1 MRDARRSSAG
11 CRARWMLMTGSR
23 TLTPAL
29 VLLTLSALSGCETWR
44 TNSAIDRLKPAAAA
58 HAEALAGED
67 ITEARRTG
75 LALIVQL
82 SAYAGWS
89 K

>member
-1 MRDARRSSAG
+1 
-11 CRARWMLMTGSR
+11 MTGSQMR
-23 TLTPAL
+23 TLVAG
-29 VLLTLSALSGCETWR
+29 LLMLSVLSGCETWQR
-44 TNSAIDRLKPAAAA
+44 SSAIDRLKPSAAA
-58 HAEALAGED
+58 HAEALAGD
-67 ITEARRTG
+67 DMVDARMTG

>member
-1 MRDARRSSAG
+1 MHMIGLR
-11 CRARWMLMTGSR
+11 MR
-23 TLTPAL
+23 TLAAVPL
-29 VLLTLSALSGCETWR
+29 MLSGLGGCETWQM
-44 TNSAIDRLKPAAAA
+44 TSAIDRLKPATAA

-67 ITEARRTG
+67 MVEARKTG

>member
-1 MRDARRSSAG
+1 MIV
-11 CRARWMLMTGSR
+11 SR
-23 TLTPAL
+23 
-29 VLLTLSALSGCETWR
+29 VLTLVAVPLMLNALSGCETWR
-44 TNSAIDRLKPAAAA
+44 ANSAIDRLKPTAGA

-67 ITEARRTG
+67 MAKARETG

-89 K
+89 E